1 MPSTLRY
8 YNANCKLGEKM
19 NELLGETDVLIRT
32 HAEEIGCDFVV
43 TEEMYSN
50 AEYGEVPDWIELTI
64 NDTAVLTFK
73 LVANLIKSI
82 DGCDSITMR
91 ITANSGPHFA
101 VKTEWGSYPWAT
113 LYITQGRGV
122 YLNVGIHNVNE
133 SYEVSVTEQFFQSI
147 GEPFGKL

>member
-19 NELLGETDVLIRT
+19 NELLGETDALILT
-32 HAEEIGCDFVV
+32 HVEEIGCDFVV
-43 TEEMYSN
+43 TDDIYSN

-82 DGCDSITMR
+82 DGCDSITMCV
-91 ITANSGPHFA
+91 TANSGPQFA

-113 LYITQGRGV
+113 LYITKGRGV
-122 YLNVGIHNVNE
+122 YLEIGLHNVSE
-133 SYEVSVTEQFFQSI
+133 SYELNVTEQFFQSI

>member
-19 NELLGETDVLIRT
+19 NELLGETDALIRT

-43 TEEMYSN
+43 TDDIYSN

-73 LVANLIKSI
+73 FVANLIKSI
-82 DGCDSITMR
+82 DGCDSITMKE
-91 ITANSGPHFA
+91 IWNGENQFA
-101 VKTEWGSYPWAT
+101 LKTEWGNHPWAK
-113 LYITQGRGV
+113 LYITKGSGV
-122 YLNVGIHNVNE
+122 YLEIGIHNVNE
-133 SYEVSVTEQFFQSI
+133 SYELDVKKQFFQSI
-147 GEPFGKL
+147 GEPL

>member
-1 MPSTLRY
+1 
-8 YNANCKLGEKM
+8 M

-43 TEEMYSN
+43 TDDIYSN

-82 DGCDSITMR
+82 DGCDSITMCV
-91 ITANSGPHFA
+91 TANSGPQFA

-113 LYITQGRGV
+113 LYITKGRGV
-122 YLNVGIHNVNE
+122 YLNVGIHNVSE
-133 SYEVSVTEQFFQSI
+133 SYELNVTEQFYQSI

>member
-43 TEEMYSN
+43 TDDIYSN

-82 DGCDSITMR
+82 DGCDSITMCV
-91 ITANSGPHFA
+91 TANSGPQFA

-113 LYITQGRGV
+113 LYITKGRGI
-122 YLNVGIHNVNE
+122 YLNVGIHNVSE
-133 SYEVSVTEQFFQSI
+133 SYELNVTEQFFQSI
-147 GEPFGKL
+147 GE

>member
-32 HAEEIGCDFVV
+32 HTEEIGCDFTV
-43 TEEMYSN
+43 TEDMYSS
-50 AEYGEVPDWIELTI
+50 AEYGEVPDWVELTI

-73 LVANLIKSI
+73 LVANLVKSI
-82 DGCDSITMR
+82 DGCDSIKMC
-91 ITANSGPHFA
+91 ITANSGPHFS
-101 VKTEWGSYPWAT
+101 VKTEWGSYPWAII
-113 LYITQGRGV
+113 YITKGRGV
-122 YLNVGIHNVNE
+122 YLEIGLHNVNE
-133 SYEVSVTEQFFQSI
+133 SYELAVTDQFFQSI

>member
-8 YNANCKLGEKM
+8 YNANCKLGGKM
-19 NELLGETDVLIRT
+19 NELVGETDVLIRT

-43 TEEMYSN
+43 TDDIYSN

-73 LVANLIKSI
+73 FVANLIKSI
-82 DGCDSITMR
+82 DGCDSITMKE
-91 ITANSGPHFA
+91 IWNGENQFA
-101 VKTEWGSYPWAT
+101 LKTEWGNHPWAK
-113 LYITQGRGV
+113 LYITKGSGV
-122 YLNVGIHNVNE
+122 YLEIGIHNVSE
-133 SYEVSVTEQFFQSI
+133 SYELDVTEQFFQSI

>member
-19 NELLGETDVLIRT
+19 NELLGETDALILT
-32 HAEEIGCDFVV
+32 HVEEIGCDFVV
-43 TEEMYSN
+43 TDDIYSN

-82 DGCDSITMR
+82 DGCDSITMCV
-91 ITANSGPHFA
+91 TANSGPQFA

-113 LYITQGRGV
+113 LYITKGRGV
-122 YLNVGIHNVNE
+122 YLEIGLHNVSE
-133 SYEVSVTEQFFQSI
+133 SYELNVTEQFFQSI
-147 GEPFGKL
+147 GE

>member
-43 TEEMYSN
+43 TDDIYSN

-82 DGCDSITMR
+82 DGCDSITMCV
-91 ITANSGPHFA
+91 TANSGPQFA

-113 LYITQGRGV
+113 LYITKGRGI
-122 YLNVGIHNVNE
+122 YLNVGIHNVSE
-133 SYEVSVTEQFFQSI
+133 SYELNVTEQFFQSI
-147 GEPFGKL
+147 GEPL

>member
-43 TEEMYSN
+43 TDDIYSN

-82 DGCDSITMR
+82 DGCDSITMCV
-91 ITANSGPHFA
+91 TANSGPQFA

-113 LYITQGRGV
+113 LYITKGRGI
-122 YLNVGIHNVNE
+122 YLNVGIHNVSE
-133 SYEVSVTEQFFQSI
+133 SYELNVTEQFFQSI

>member
-8 YNANCKLGEKM
+8 YNSNCKLGEKM

-43 TEEMYSN
+43 SEEIYSN
-50 AEYGEVPDWIELTI
+50 VEYGEVPDWVELTI

-82 DGCDSITMR
+82 DGCDR
-91 ITANSGPHFA
+91 IKMCVQANSGPQFA
-101 VKTEWGSYPWAT
+101 VKTEWGSYPWAM
-113 LYITQGRGV
+113 LYITKGRGV
-122 YLNVGIHNVNE
+122 YLEIGIHNVRE
-133 SYEVSVTEQFFQSI
+133 SYEVDVTEQFYQSI

>member
-19 NELLGETDVLIRT
+19 NELLGETDALILT
-32 HAEEIGCDFVV
+32 HVEEIGCDFLV
-43 TEEMYSN
+43 TEDMYSS
-50 AEYGEVPDWIELTI
+50 AEYGEVPDWVELTI

-82 DGCDSITMR
+82 DGCDSIKMCV
-91 ITANSGPHFA
+91 TANSGPHFS
-101 VKTEWGSYPWAT
+101 VKTEWGSYPWAII
-113 LYITQGRGV
+113 YITKGRGV
-122 YLNVGIHNVNE
+122 YLEIGLHNVNE
-133 SYEVSVTEQFFQSI
+133 SYELDVTDQFFQSI

>member
-8 YNANCKLGEKM
+8 YNADCKLGRKM

-32 HAEEIGCDFVV
+32 HTEEIGCDFTV
-43 TEEMYSN
+43 TEDMYSS
-50 AEYGEVPDWIELTI
+50 AEYGEVPDWVELTI

-82 DGCDSITMR
+82 DGCDSIKMCVQ
-91 ITANSGPHFA
+91 ANSGPQFA
-101 VKTEWGSYPWAT
+101 VKQEWGSYPWAMIS
-113 LYITQGRGV
+113 ITKGRGV
-122 YLNVGIHNVNE
+122 YLEIGIHNVRE
-133 SYEVSVTEQFFQSI
+133 TYEVDVTEQFYQSI

>member
-8 YNANCKLGEKM
+8 YNAHCELGEKM

-43 TEEMYSN
+43 TDDIYSN

-73 LVANLIKSI
+73 FVANLIKSI
-82 DGCDSITMR
+82 DGCDSITMKE
-91 ITANSGPHFA
+91 IWNGENQFA
-101 VKTEWGSYPWAT
+101 LKTEWGNHQWAT
-113 LYITQGRGV
+113 LYITKGRGV
-122 YLNVGIHNVNE
+122 YLEIGIHNVNE
-133 SYEVSVTEQFFQSI
+133 SYELNVTEQFFQSI
-147 GEPFGKL
+147 GEPL

>member
-19 NELLGETDVLIRT
+19 NELLGETDALILT

-43 TEEMYSN
+43 TDDIYSN

-82 DGCDSITMR
+82 DGCDSITMCV
-91 ITANSGPHFA
+91 TANSGPQFA

-113 LYITQGRGV
+113 LYITKGRGV
-122 YLNVGIHNVNE
+122 YLEIGLHNVSE
-133 SYEVSVTEQFFQSI
+133 SYELNVTEQFFQSI
-147 GEPFGKL
+147 GE